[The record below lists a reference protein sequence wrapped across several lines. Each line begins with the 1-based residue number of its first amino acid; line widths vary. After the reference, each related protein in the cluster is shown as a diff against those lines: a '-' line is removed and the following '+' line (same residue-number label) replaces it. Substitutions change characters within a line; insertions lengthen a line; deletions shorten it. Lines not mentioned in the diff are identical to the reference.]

1 MKYWLG
7 LMLLVVCLLFLGNP
21 SPAQADGPVVRAI
34 LFYSP
39 SCPHCH
45 IVIEEVVLPLLEQYD
60 DQLEVIGA
68 DTSTPV
74 GQVLFQSAIE
84 RFNIPPERQA
94 VPLLIIDDVILL
106 GSVEIPQRFP
116 PLVEM
121 YLAQGGVDWPDIP
134 ALIEALQVAEIQ
146 PTSSP
151 EPVNTSI
158 PVQTTGDIP
167 STSQLTEGAP
177 AETIIPEPTPSKQ
190 VGLILT
196 EDPPSGV
203 LDRLARDPLGNS
215 LAILVLIGM
224 LISVGGAVMVLL
236 SPGDLPKPSSRNPG
250 TPNPGSPKAIS
261 PSLAIPVITLIGIV
275 IAAYMSYVETTH
287 VTAVCGPVGDCN
299 TVQQSE
305 YARLFGILPIGVLG
319 LVGYIAIL
327 LTWMVVRFGSGRNV
341 HLASLALLTM
351 TLVGTLF
358 SIYLTFL
365 EPFVIGATCAWC
377 LSSAIIMTV
386 LLWLAIAPG
395 KLALR
400 KLDFAEAH
408 DNPRKHHRRS
418 AGHK

>member
-45 IVIEEVVLPLLEQYD
+45 VVINEHLLPLLDEYG
-60 DQLEVIGA
+60 DQLEIIGE
-68 DTSTPV
+68 DTSTPG

-84 RFNIPPERQA
+84 RFNIPPERQV
-94 VPLLIIDDVILL
+94 VPMLIIDDLILL

-134 ALIEALQVAEIQ
+134 ALIEALQEEVTQ
-146 PTSSP
+146 PTSSQ
-151 EPVNTSI
+151 EPVDTPI
-158 PVQTTGDIP
+158 PVQPTVDIL
-167 STSQLTEGAP
+167 STPQLTEAAP
-177 AETIIPEPTPSKQ
+177 AETMVPEPTPSKQ

-196 EDPPSGV
+196 EDPPSGMV
-203 LDRLARDPLGNS
+203 DRLARDPLGNS

-224 LISVGGAVMVLL
+224 LVSVGGAVMLLL

-250 TPNPGSPKAIS
+250 SLNPGSPKAIS

-305 YARLFGILPIGVLG
+305 YAHLFGVLPVG
-319 LVGYIAIL
+319 LFGLLGYIAIII
-327 LTWMVVRFGSGRNV
+327 TWLVGRFGKGRITL
-341 HLASLALLTM
+341 LASLGILGM
-351 TLVGTLF
+351 TLIGTLF
-358 SIYLTFL
+358 SMYLTFL
-365 EPFVIGATCAWC
+365 EPFVIGAVCLWC
-377 LSSAIIMTV
+377 LSSAVVITV
-386 LLWLAIAPG
+386 LLWVSVTPG
-395 KLALR
+395 KHALNE
-400 KLDFAEAH
+400 LGF
-408 DNPRKHHRRS
+408 
-418 AGHK
+418 